1 MLALVSLAPMGAS
14 PALAG
19 LCRPLPALAGLCDH
33 AAAIRPLNEV
43 YRQIVLHCQEK
54 KTPEKPPFIQV

>member
-1 MLALVSLAPMGAS
+1 MGAS